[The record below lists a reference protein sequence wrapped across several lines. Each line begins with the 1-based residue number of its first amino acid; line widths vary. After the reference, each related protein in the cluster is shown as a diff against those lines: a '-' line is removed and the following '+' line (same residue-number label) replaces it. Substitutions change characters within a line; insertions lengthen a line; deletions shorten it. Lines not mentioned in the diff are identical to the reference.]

1 MRIRYTN
8 AICELSKGSAKIL
21 LTYLCEVHVNIN
33 RVLYICEMRIRVIFM
48 HIGAKLPIRAKINQC
63 HYGESRLFV
72 TGRPKYALTFRAG

>member
-1 MRIRYTN
+1 MRIRYRYAN
-8 AICELSKGSAKIL
+8 FQKVLLKFYLPMRSPCKYKQGSL
-21 LTYLCEVHVNIN
+21 H
-33 RVLYICEMRIRVIFM
+33 MRIRVIFM